1 MANGKVFIRIE
12 RQDYI
17 DLKKEVLGILMDVL
31 TIKKKVNNLFLIRR
45 KKRELKKILREKFE
59 KVDYSMNTIISS
71 MPREALKKNFGISE
85 KKKKQLR
92 KKEST
97 EPIEKPVNK
106 DNIEEELFLIK
117 KKIEELS
124 SR

>member
-1 MANGKVFIRIE
+1 MTGKVFLRIE

-59 KVDYSMNTIISS
+59 KVNYSMNIIISS
-71 MPREALKKNFGISE
+71 LPEEALKKNFGILE
-85 KKKKQLR
+85 KKKKQPR
-92 KKEST
+92 KQAKPKE
-97 EPIEKPVNK
+97 IEEPVNK
-106 DNIEEELFLIK
+106 DNIEEELFLIR